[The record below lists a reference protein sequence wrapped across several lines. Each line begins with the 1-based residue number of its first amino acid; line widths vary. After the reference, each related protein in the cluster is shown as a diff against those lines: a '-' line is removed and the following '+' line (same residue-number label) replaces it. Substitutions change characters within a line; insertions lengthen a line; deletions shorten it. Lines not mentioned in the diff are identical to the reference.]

1 MCASSFLV
9 EIKLSRLNQK
19 MVDAYKLSCIFSA
32 HTFVSTCFDACMVGQ
47 NKCDSLQ
54 LHNRS
59 KSIFLL
65 HILPVVAP
73 INTGHCLYGEAG
85 RAANGNHGS
94 WTNTVNAPD
103 LYNLLRCGFVF
114 VLYALWNWRK
124 VDWLTV
130 DWLTCTLIAQYCG
143 GVMYVCSRSPCT
155 MPCLWTPMK
164 LLVCHVLYE
173 PPECLVALNVY
184 QLK

>member
-1 MCASSFLV
+1 
-9 EIKLSRLNQK
+9 
-19 MVDAYKLSCIFSA
+19 
-32 HTFVSTCFDACMVGQ
+32 MVGQ

-94 WTNTVNAPD
+94 WTNTVNGPD
-103 LYNLLRCGFVF
+103 LYNLLRCGFV
-114 VLYALWNWRK
+114 LYALWNWLK
-124 VDWLTV
+124 VDWLTG
-130 DWLTCTLIAQYCG
+130 WLLTGWCVNWSLNTVVWCN
-143 GVMYVCSRSPCT
+143 VCVFAFALHHALPMDTNEATR
-155 MPCLWTPMK
+155 MPCPLWTAWMSGRFK
-164 LLVCHVLYE
+164 
-173 PPECLVALNVY
+173 CLPTEIALPTPSYV
-184 QLK
+184 